1 MAQAPAGLKPGG
13 VFLTP
18 RVELTARCFSVF
30 PAITVG
36 IKVHIIDAAGVSLVT
51 VCMAKSRIVHAGSDE
66 TADMVMALFG
76 AVGSL
81 KTIPFFLRCFAL
93 GDALLD
99 ICCTVV
105 PRAGS

>member
-66 TADMVMALFG
+66 TADTGRGLSVLF
-76 AVGSL
+76 
-81 KTIPFFLRCFAL
+81 
-93 GDALLD
+93 LD
-99 ICCTVV
+99 GIFDGIAK
-105 PRAGS
+105 RAIEIYD